1 VSVRIL
7 AFVGSLRAG
16 SHNRQLAEA
25 AVTHAPEGV
34 EIVIYEGLADVPF
47 YNEDIDV
54 EGSVPAAA
62 VKLREAA
69 ATADAFLLFSP
80 EYNGTIT
87 AVLKNAIDWLSR
99 PYGASAFTGKPVAVL
114 GTAYGQFGG
123 LWAQD
128 ETRKSV
134 GIAGGVVVE
143 EAKLSVPGSVVRF
156 AELHP
161 RDDAEVA
168 EQLPQVLAKLVAAL
182 DTVPTA

>member
-1 VSVRIL
+1 MSVRIL

-34 EIVIYEGLADVPF
+34 EVVIYEGLADVPF

-87 AVLKNAIDWLSR
+87 AVLKNAVDWLSR
-99 PYGASAFTGKPVAVL
+99 PYGAGALAGKPAAVV

-134 GIAGGVVVE
+134 GIASGVVVE

-161 RDDAEVA
+161 QDDAEVA
-168 EQLPQVLAKLVAAL
+168 EKLPTVVAQLAAA
-182 DTVPTA
+182 VTASA